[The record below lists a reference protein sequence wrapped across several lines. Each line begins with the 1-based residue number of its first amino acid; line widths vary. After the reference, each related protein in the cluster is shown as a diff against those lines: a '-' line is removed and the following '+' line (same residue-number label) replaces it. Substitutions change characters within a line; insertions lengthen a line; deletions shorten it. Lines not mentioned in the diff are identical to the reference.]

1 MSNIPENLKYSKSH
15 EWVLEEDGVFT
26 IGLTDYAQNAL
37 GDIVFIN
44 LPEEGDSVTAGESF
58 SDVESVKAVSDVFS
72 PVTGTVTAVNEAL
85 LDDPAQVNEAPYE
98 AWLIKVS
105 EVSDTEELLDAE
117 GFEAVVAAEEAY
129 AWAAT
134 FPPPGKSGRPCS
146 RPSV

>member
-44 LPEEGDSVTAGESF
+44 LPEEGDSVTAGEPF
-58 SDVESVKAVSDVFS
+58 SDVFS

-117 GFEAVVAAEEAY
+117 GYEAVVAAEEA
-129 AWAAT
+129 
-134 FPPPGKSGRPCS
+134 
-146 RPSV
+146 